1 MAQLGFKN
9 TGDRNDRNDLFDSHL
24 SCTLPQCAAYVA
36 GSVGGVSLELQTH
49 TDKQLH
55 SSSGRLITH
64 FRNRDYIDYM
74 RASKAV
80 ALSSGTSR
88 SEPFSVRRWI
98 WQPWSKTWLDNL
110 YSTTRTSSNSGQ
122 RDCLFVFLQIQKT
135 SNVNIVSAKDVW
147 KSKSWNTQTS

>member
-1 MAQLGFKN
+1 MAQLGFN
-9 TGDRNDRNDLFDSHL
+9 NIQVIETIEPIYLILIWIPIWVAPCHSVQH
-24 SCTLPQCAAYVA
+24 TLPAALVE
-36 GSVGGVSLELQTH
+36 SPWSFKH
-49 TDKQLH
+49 TVDRQLH
-55 SSSGRLITH
+55 SSSGR
-64 FRNRDYIDYM
+64 NRDHM

-98 WQPWSKTWLDNL
+98 WQPWSKTWLDWLDNL
-110 YSTTRTSSNSGQ
+110 YGTTRTSSNPGQ

-135 SNVNIVSAKDVW
+135 SNVYIVSAKDVW